1 MLLNVEGIHAH
12 YGKSHV
18 LHGVSLN
25 VDRGQIVS
33 VIGRNGSGRST
44 MINAIVGI
52 IKPSQGSIRL
62 DGVEQSGRPAFDIV
76 RDGIAFVPE
85 ERLVF
90 NNLTVEENLM
100 LGQQSARTDYAAW
113 AIDQM
118 YDYFPSLRERRNTN
132 AGHLSGGEQQ
142 MLTICRSLLG
152 NPKIILIDEP
162 TEGLA
167 PMIVGRVV
175 EVIRDIQRHGVAV
188 VLVEQKM
195 TIALKISDEVNVM
208 GHGQIVFTGTPD
220 EMRANDEVRQEWL
233 EVS

>member
-1 MLLNVEGIHAH
+1 MLLNVKNLHAH

-18 LHGVSLN
+18 LQGVDFA

-44 MINAIVGI
+44 MIKAIVGLI
-52 IKPSQGSIRL
+52 RPSQGSILL

-76 RDGIAFVPE
+76 RGGIAFVPE
-85 ERLVF
+85 ERLAF
-90 NNLTVEENLM
+90 NNLTVDENLM
-100 LGQQSARTDYAAW
+100 LGRQPAQTDHAAW
-113 AIDQM
+113 TVEQM
-118 YDYFPSLRERRNTN
+118 YGYFPSLRERRNTN

-142 MLTICRSLLG
+142 MLTICRSLLT

-167 PMIVGRVV
+167 PKIVERVV
-175 EVIRDIQRHGVAV
+175 EVVRDIQRHGVAV

-195 TIALKISDEVNVM
+195 TIALEISDSVNVM

-220 EMRANDEVRQEWL
+220 EMRANDEVRRTWL

>member
-1 MLLNVEGIHAH
+1 MLLQVEGIHAH

-18 LHGVSLN
+18 LHGASFC

-44 MINAIVGI
+44 MIKAIVGI
-52 IKPSQGSIRL
+52 VKPSRGSVRL
-62 DGVEQSGRPAFDIV
+62 DGIEQSGRQTFDIV

-90 NNLTVEENLM
+90 NNLTVEENLL
-100 LGQQSARTDYAAW
+100 LGRQPAPADHAVWTVE
-113 AIDQM
+113 QM
-118 YDYFPSLRERRNTN
+118 YDYFPSLRERHNTN

-167 PMIVGRVV
+167 PKIVDRVV
-175 EVIRDIQRHGVAV
+175 EVIRDIQRHGIAV

-195 TIALKISDEVNVM
+195 TIALEISDEVNVM

-220 EMRANDEVRQEWL
+220 EMRASDDVRQKWL